1 MKNWWKIDF
10 EKTHTQTQHSFPLQN
25 GSFNERKMGERK
37 KNWKPQ
43 KYRDWFSDWKQCK
56 KPKKKMK
63 QKKRNKQITKHN
75 LKIFTSGA
83 FSSFWSVIL
92 RNERCYL
99 LIYGFMNFTPS
110 KCDFNFLLTSEFLS
124 CFFFKARVRKRI
136 DFFSLRR
143 YAPLQVNSFHTRK
156 NDRR

>member
-1 MKNWWKIDF
+1 MTLKK
-10 EKTHTQTQHSFPLQN
+10 HTQTQHSFPLQN

-37 KNWKPQ
+37 KIENRKNIEIDSLTESNAKNQ
-43 KYRDWFSDWKQCK
+43 
-56 KPKKKMK
+56 KKKK

-124 CFFFKARVRKRI
+124 CFFF
-136 DFFSLRR
+136 
-143 YAPLQVNSFHTRK
+143 
-156 NDRR
+156 